1 MAEAAGGGG
10 GSRGP
15 RAGGGASPERTGF
28 LARLP
33 AVMEGGR

>member
-15 RAGGGASPERTGF
+15 RAGGGAGPERTG
-28 LARLP
+28 LPARLP
-33 AVMEGGR
+33 AAVEGR